1 MSKTPYDA
9 QELIDFSRSR
19 VDEDMNAALGTIE
32 SITRD
37 WSGELEHEPD
47 ADWKGVQVY
56 DGQYKIF
63 TGGRRNYRMATPIAL
78 HILRQQPNRVIK
90 ECDAKNLIL
99 DELESEFNES
109 TYHLAKYIASVYAD
123 HEDYK
128 QEWEL

>member
-1 MSKTPYDA
+1 MSKEIET
-9 QELIDFSRSR
+9 QELIDFARNR

-32 SITRD
+32 STTARD
-37 WSGELEHEPD
+37 WSGEVEHEPD
-47 ADWKGVQVY
+47 VNWRGVQVY
-56 DGQYKIF
+56 DGQYKIAA
-63 TGGRRNYRMATPIAL
+63 GGRRNYRIATPVAL

-109 TYHLAKYIASVYAD
+109 TYHLAKYIASVYSD

-128 QEWEL
+128 KEWEL